1 MNCGYALDMID
12 SAAMNTSNLAL
23 ITLFGTI
30 CLLALQRTE
39 RKRRWLTALV
49 LVLPVGFLLYRWAIY
64 RGRVRE
70 TLLGAG
76 IALALN
82 GLFWLLYGR
91 RHPPLSS
98 DESIRVIGTDE

>member
-1 MNCGYALDMID
+1 M
-12 SAAMNTSNLAL
+12 MNTNNLAL
-23 ITLFGTI
+23 LTLFFTI

-70 TLLGAG
+70 TLIGAG

-82 GLFWLLYGR
+82 FLFWLLYGR
-91 RHPPLSS
+91 RHPPPSS